1 MTDQPTP
8 RPYILI
14 AEDEAAQAEI
24 LEYNLRHE
32 GYEVARA
39 KDGQEALR
47 AVQERAPDLV
57 VLDWMLPEV
66 SGLEVCRR
74 LRNAEATRHVPI
86 LMLTARGEEDDR
98 VRGFEVGADDYVVKP
113 YSPRELVAR
122 IKSVLRRTHPAVGA
136 EQLVYKN
143 IVMDLATH
151 KVTRDGTTLKLG
163 PTEFRLLKTFLE
175 RPTRVL
181 SRDRLMDLAWGSN
194 IFIDGRT
201 VDVHIRR
208 LREALNVGRKPD
220 PIRTVRGT
228 GYALDLDEA

>member
-1 MTDQPTP
+1 MTNRPTP

-39 KDGQEALR
+39 KDGQGALR

-74 LRNAEATRHVPI
+74 LRNAEATRQVPI

-122 IKSVLRRTHPAVGA
+122 IKSVLRRAHPAAGA

-151 KVTRDGTTLKLG
+151 KVTRDGKPLKLG

-175 RPTRVL
+175 RPARVL
-181 SRDRLMDLAWGSN
+181 SRDRLMDLAWGPN
-194 IFIDGRT
+194 IFIDDRT
-201 VDVHIRR
+201 IDVHIRR
-208 LREALNVGRKPD
+208 LREAMNVGRQPD
-220 PIRTVRGT
+220 AIRTVRGT